1 MGLKKY
7 ILAVVVLLT
16 AVFAYTLSILPGEY
30 TLDILDYHF
39 TLPISIWVI
48 LPALVLAVASI
59 LHIVFYGLKNY
70 FSLKAVKKDSESI
83 ISLINQRLL
92 NQTSTKIFQNKYLKQ
107 LGQILGQLDI
117 DISNVDFSSDSKSI
131 NKTVEQILAIK
142 NGKYISS
149 KELKLPLD
157 NPLMIQNLINKVNI
171 DIDFALDVLKNNKKY
186 DFSIVKKAFLKVL
199 ESKSMTTIKN
209 LVENLELDSDML
221 IALLKKDSEQN
232 AEFAMRNELIL
243 KLMKKVE
250 LSNDQLIVIAR
261 NYKKTISP
269 EQIIKLYE
277 ELTEYKE
284 EYMPAYL
291 FVLAEYEMIDK
302 MRDILENSASHE
314 LIIYKAL
321 VDLKDAGKNT
331 YSIDTLQK

>member
-7 ILAVVVLLT
+7 ILGVVVLLT

-48 LPALVLAVASI
+48 LPALVLAVASV

-117 DISNVDFSSDSKSI
+117 DVSNVDFSSDSKSI

-149 KELKLPLD
+149 KELKLPFD

-171 DIDFALDVLKNNKKY
+171 DIDFALDVLKNSKKY
-186 DFSIVKKAFLKVL
+186 DFSIIKKAFLKIL

-250 LSNDQLIVIAR
+250 LSNDQLIIIAR
-261 NYKKTISP
+261 TYKKTISP

-284 EYMPAYL
+284 EYMSAYL

-314 LIIYKAL
+314 FIIYKAL

-331 YSIDTLQK
+331 YSIDTLQR

>member
-7 ILAVVVLLT
+7 ILGVVVLLT
-16 AVFAYTLSILPGEY
+16 AVFAYTLSILPGDY
-30 TLDILDYHF
+30 TLDILNYHF
-39 TLPISIWVI
+39 TLPISIWVV
-48 LPALVLAVASI
+48 LPVLVLAVASI
-59 LHIVFYGLKNY
+59 LHIIFYGLKNY

-83 ISLINQRLL
+83 IFLINQRLL

-117 DISNVDFSSDSKSI
+117 DVSNVDFSSDSKSI

-149 KELKLPLD
+149 KELKLPFD

-171 DIDFALDVLKNNKKY
+171 DIDFALDVLKNSKKY
-186 DFSIVKKAFLKVL
+186 DFSIIKKAFLKIL

-232 AEFAMRNELIL
+232 VEFAMRNELIL

-250 LSNDQLIVIAR
+250 LSNDQLIIIAR
-261 NYKKTISP
+261 TYKKTISP

-284 EYMPAYL
+284 EYMSAYL

-314 LIIYKAL
+314 FIIYKAL

-331 YSIDTLQK
+331 YSIDTLQR